1 MIDLISMG
9 SVQHGQ
15 FVSLFNEVE
24 LVQNFKPTSSI
35 QVFFSLQTY
44 VVIGHTADQTHFTE
58 GQTGKAMQ
66 GSWAMDVID
75 TDRLQMA
82 SEAGYTQ
89 VTLTKLHP
97 PECTPKNNLLIGR
110 FWSFSIL
117 MERSKDGL
125 CWFLNGTKVETTIF
139 APPYRTHTIVI
150 KSLNTKTK

>member
-1 MIDLISMG
+1 M
-9 SVQHGQ
+9 VQALAWLTSFLWAVYIQ

-24 LVQNFKPTSSI
+24 HVQNFKPKSSI

-110 FWSFSIL
+110 FWSFS
-117 MERSKDGL
+117 MERSKDVF
-125 CWFLNGTKVETTIF
+125 CWFLNGINQSRNNYFCTISY
-139 APPYRTHTIVI
+139 PHDCDKITQY
-150 KSLNTKTK
+150 